1 MNERPAT
8 ATEIIAVLG
17 EVESPILERLL
28 ATGATASE
36 VANAVLAIEDEDSF
50 VEAHHSPSSP
60 REAEVRAILEE
71 EIFDE
76 LDERE
81 SEAEIAHT

>member
-8 ATEIIAVLG
+8 AAEIIGVLG
-17 EVESPILERLL
+17 EIEPLTLDRLL

-50 VEAHHSPSSP
+50 GEAHHSPSSP

-71 EIFDE
+71 EVFDDI
-76 LDERE
+76 DERE
-81 SEAEIAHT
+81 SEGDIAHT

>member
-8 ATEIIAVLG
+8 ATEIIGVLG
-17 EVESPILERLL
+17 EVDAPILERLI

-50 VEAHHSPSSP
+50 GESHHSPSTP

-76 LDERE
+76 IDERE
-81 SEAEIAHT
+81 SESEIAHT